1 MDRVNVYISL
11 KTLECGGEVHNL
23 RSGKERNEDAAQS
36 AIHSPF
42 PLPSPACSF
51 SDRVE
56 GGRSSQQLTITDN

>member
-1 MDRVNVYISL
+1 MSKL
-11 KTLECGGEVHNL
+11 KSEDLEYGGAVHNL
-23 RSGKERNEDAAQS
+23 RSGEERNEDAAQS

-42 PLPSPACSF
+42 PLPCSPPCSF